1 MSANDLT
8 AGYGWVSRGKPGF
21 WLQRSVYG
29 PFTGQILARGLLW
42 IALVANPILIET
54 RHLSAMGREVPV
66 QLFRN
71 ACGSVSARCVIDVG
85 DTPIVDGPT
94 ADAVIQ
100 ILQESLEALLLTRM
114 RKSA

>member
-1 MSANDLT
+1 
-8 AGYGWVSRGKPGF
+8 
-21 WLQRSVYG
+21 
-29 PFTGQILARGLLW
+29 
-42 IALVANPILIET
+42 
-54 RHLSAMGREVPV
+54 
-66 QLFRN
+66 
-71 ACGSVSARCVIDVG
+71 VIDVG

>member
-1 MSANDLT
+1 V
-8 AGYGWVSRGKPGF
+8 GH
-21 WLQRSVYG
+21 
-29 PFTGQILARGLLW
+29 
-42 IALVANPILIET
+42 PILIET

-71 ACGSVSARCVIDVG
+71 ACGSVSARCVLGAG

-114 RKSA
+114 RKTG